1 MPRGVER
8 AGRVT
13 GDASHGSQAR
23 AKNKINDI
31 VESVILGNAEA
42 DAALAEGQKSFAPVI
57 EAYNKSIGK

>member
-1 MPRGVER
+1 MGVMP
-8 AGRVT
+8 
-13 GDASHGSQAR
+13 QAR
-23 AKNKINDI
+23 NKINDI